1 MLNINTNYAASF
13 AGNAAKSASQGLN
26 SAMEKLSTG
35 SRINYAKDDA
45 AGQAIATRLTAEIG
59 GLAMASRNAAD
70 AQSMLDTAEGGM
82 QETHNVLLRMR
93 ELAVQS
99 ANGTLTDND
108 RVHSNAEFKQLQAEI
123 DRISVN
129 TQWAGQNLLTGVSLS
144 FQVGEGAGQKID
156 VTIGDIDTFQPSN
169 TSGSTVFYGVTGTST
184 TTTANASANTG
195 YALSADA
202 TTAAVVTTDAAHG
215 FVTGD
220 IVHADLDN
228 AESGAFGLA
237 DGAGYT
243 VTKLSDTT
251 FSLTNYDA
259 NGVGT
264 AVINDG
270 TGEAV
275 NSADITFTKLDKTG
289 VDTASN
295 AQTAISAVDYA
306 IAYVSKERG
315 ALGAVSNRLTSTMNN
330 LDQVNVNLTASKGRI
345 EDADFAAETGNLA
358 KGQILQQAATAMLA
372 QANASKQQVL
382 TLIR

>member
-1 MLNINTNYAASF
+1 MLNINTNYTASF

-45 AGQAIATRLTAEIG
+45 AGQAISTRLTAEIG

-82 QETHNVLLRMR
+82 QETHTILLRMR

-156 VTIGDIDTFQPSN
+156 VTIGDIDTLQPSN
-169 TSGSTVFYGVTGTST
+169 TSGTTTFYGVAGTTNSSSLT
-184 TTTANASANTG
+184 QLSVAAGGFDVSANATDRAV
-195 YALSADA
+195 A
-202 TTAAVVTTDAAHG
+202 TSSSHG
-215 FVTGD
+215 LETGD
-220 IVHADLDN
+220 IVIADLNDAETATWIAEN
-228 AESGAFGLA
+228 AA
-237 DGAGYT
+237 YT
-243 VTKLSDTT
+243 VTKIDANT
-251 FSLTNYDA
+251 FSLTAYDA
-259 NGVGT
+259 NGAGQD
-264 AVINDG
+264 VINFG
-270 TGEAV
+270 AAG
-275 NSADITFTKLDKTG
+275 NSHGISFTKLDKIG
-289 VDTASN
+289 VDSASN

-306 IAYVSKERG
+306 IAYVSTERG
-315 ALGAVSNRLTSTMNN
+315 KLGAVSNRLTSTMNN
-330 LDQVNVNLTASKGRI
+330 LDQVSVNLSASKGRI

-358 KGQILQQAATAMLA
+358 KNQILQQAATAMLA
-372 QANASKQQVL
+372 QANASKSSIL
-382 TLIR
+382 TLVRG

>member
-70 AQSMLDTAEGGM
+70 AQSMLDTAEGALT
-82 QETHNVLLRMR
+82 ETHTILLRMR

-156 VTIGDIDTFQPSN
+156 VTIGDIDTLQPSN
-169 TSGSTVFYGVTGTST
+169 TSGTTTFYGVAGTTNSSSLT
-184 TTTANASANTG
+184 QLSVAAGGFDVSANATDRAV
-195 YALSADA
+195 A
-202 TTAAVVTTDAAHG
+202 TSNSHG
-215 FVTGD
+215 LETGD
-220 IVHADLDN
+220 IVIADLNDAETATWIAEN
-228 AESGAFGLA
+228 AA
-237 DGAGYT
+237 YT
-243 VTKLSDTT
+243 VTKIDANT
-251 FSLTNYDA
+251 FSLTAYDA
-259 NGVGT
+259 NGAGQD
-264 AVINDG
+264 VINFG
-270 TGEAV
+270 AAA
-275 NSADITFTKLDKTG
+275 NSHGISFTKLDKIG
-289 VDTASN
+289 VDSASN

-306 IAYVSKERG
+306 IAYVSTERG
-315 ALGAVSNRLTSTMNN
+315 KLGAVSNRLTSTMNN
-330 LDQVNVNLTASKGRI
+330 LDQISINLSNSKGRI

>member
-156 VTIGDIDTFQPSN
+156 VTIGDIDTLQPSN
-169 TSGSTVFYGVTGTST
+169 TSGTTTFYGVAGTTNSSSLT
-184 TTTANASANTG
+184 QLSVAAGGFDVSANATDRAV
-195 YALSADA
+195 A
-202 TTAAVVTTDAAHG
+202 TSNSHG
-215 FVTGD
+215 LETGD
-220 IVHADLDN
+220 IVIADLNDAETATWIAEN
-228 AESGAFGLA
+228 AA
-237 DGAGYT
+237 YT
-243 VTKLSDTT
+243 VTKIDANT
-251 FSLTNYDA
+251 FSLTAYDA
-259 NGVGT
+259 NGAGQD
-264 AVINDG
+264 VINFGAAD
-270 TGEAV
+270 
-275 NSADITFTKLDKTG
+275 NSHGISFTKLDKIG
-289 VDTASN
+289 VDSASN

-306 IAYVSKERG
+306 IAYVSTERG
-315 ALGAVSNRLTSTMNN
+315 KLGAVSNRLTSTMNN
-330 LDQVNVNLTASKGRI
+330 LDQVSVNLSASKGRI

-358 KGQILQQAATAMLA
+358 KNQILQQAATAMLA
-372 QANASKQQVL
+372 QANASKSSIL
-382 TLIR
+382 TLVRG